1 MLKQVELFQ
10 AVNKIPPAG
19 LTTEKTQAG
28 DLLENFRRREEA
40 KEEPQGRFMMKEE
53 VAKWIL

>member
-1 MLKQVELFQ
+1 MLKQSELF
-10 AVNKIPPAG
+10 ATVNQIPAAG
-19 LTTEKTQAG
+19 LKTQKEQAI